1 MRRFE
6 GYVLLYLGLL
16 LVALGG
22 FGVGW
27 TARGEREAGVVE
39 ACRADKEHA
48 ERDAAAKRAEAASC
62 AATVEQ
68 AFKQARAVAAKA
80 AQCREALAR
89 TYGERLTP

>member
-22 FGVGW
+22 FAAGW
-27 TARGEREAGVVE
+27 VVRGEREAGVVE

-48 ERDAAAKRAEAASC
+48 ERDAAAKGAEAASC

-68 AFKQARAVAAKA
+68 AFRQSREVSAKA

-89 TYGERLTP
+89 TYAARNP